1 LAGLYVHIPFCRKRC
16 NYCSFVSFE
25 GRLHLIRQ
33 YISCLKR
40 EALLTVE
47 AGLTDGL
54 SFDTVYFGGGT
65 PSLLP
70 PDSIH
75 GLIDHLLSIL
85 PVSSKNGLEISFE
98 CNPESVHTPLLLN
111 LKKAGVNRISLGIQ
125 DLTEKGL
132 STLGRIHSV
141 SDAKRAARKI
151 REFGFKNLSLDII
164 YGLPGQD
171 VRLLER
177 TLTEAA
183 SLGPTHVSAYE
194 LTVEKETRLYQKVQK
209 AEITL
214 PGQDERLELTRF
226 LETFLETRGIN
237 QYEISNFARDGFE
250 CRHHVNYWKCGDY
263 LGLGCGA
270 VSYINGTRYFNT
282 TDINNYMKRI
292 ESKKLPVSQ
301 KERLDR
307 VTRLR
312 ETFVISLRMTMGVE
326 LISFKNRFGTDPL
339 SHYGDLIEEMCQNGL
354 MEMNDRK
361 TRLKLTERGRY
372 ISNYVLSHFV

>member
-1 LAGLYVHIPFCRKRC
+1 MAGLYVHIPFCRKRC

-25 GRLHLIRQ
+25 GRLNLIRQ

-40 EALLTVE
+40 EAVLTVE
-47 AGLTDGL
+47 TGLTDGL

-70 PDSIH
+70 ADSIP

-85 PVSSKNGLEISFE
+85 PVSSENGLEISFE
-98 CNPESVHTPLLLN
+98 CNPESVHTPLLHALR
-111 LKKAGVNRISLGIQ
+111 KAGVNRMSLGIQ

-171 VRLLER
+171 AGLLER
-177 TLTEAA
+177 TLTEAV
-183 SLGPTHVSAYE
+183 SLCPTHVSAYE
-194 LTVEKETRLYQKVQK
+194 LTVEKETRLYQMVKKGRV
-209 AEITL
+209 TL
-214 PGQDERLELTRF
+214 PSQDERLELTRF
-226 LETFLETRGIN
+226 LETFLEANGIN
-237 QYEISNFARDGFE
+237 QYEISNFATDGFE
-250 CRHHVNYWKCGDY
+250 CRHNVNYWKCGDY

-270 VSYINGTRYFNT
+270 VSFLDGTRYFNT
-282 TDINNYMKRI
+282 TDITDYMKRT
-292 ESKKLPVSQ
+292 EAKELPVSQ
-301 KERLDR
+301 RECLDR
-307 VTRLR
+307 RTRFR
-312 ETFVISLRMTMGVE
+312 ETFVMSLRMTMGVE
-326 LISFKNRFGTDPL
+326 LVSLKSRFQIDPL
-339 SHYGDLIEEMCQNGL
+339 SHYGGLIEEMCQNGL
-354 MEMNDRK
+354 MEMDDRK